1 MPPQNKDTVK
11 MNEEFTQ
18 KSLKAKIPNPK
29 YHHRPPLTFESEIN
43 YSDANDND
51 IY

>member
-1 MPPQNKDTVK
+1 

-29 YHHRPPLTFESEIN
+29 YGLGKPLMPPPTTPNF
-43 YSDANDND
+43 
-51 IY
+51 